1 MQHPFTEQFLVLL
14 PKLSLELYL
23 ISVGKDLGDGFIFF
37 PNLRWGYTYINSS
50 RSLMVHSQ
58 LFLPNLYTIPKNAK
72 EIGKMDWKHLP
83 GKKKKRLHLWTNI
96 FWWRIAKS
104 ETYCPAT
111 TIFSMQ
117 LLFCFSSPKKLASN
131 NALYTSRERAKLIYK
146 AAVKIQTLIK

>member
-72 EIGKMDWKHLP
+72 EIGKMD
-83 GKKKKRLHLWTNI
+83 
-96 FWWRIAKS
+96 
-104 ETYCPAT
+104 
-111 TIFSMQ
+111 
-117 LLFCFSSPKKLASN
+117 
-131 NALYTSRERAKLIYK
+131 
-146 AAVKIQTLIK
+146 